1 MEFEYLEND
10 KIGYIE
16 DPTQE
21 EQQLTHDIYKIFVDE
36 KFSSKNN
43 NIRIIPQKYYN
54 FIRSSKN
61 VGDGKYTD
69 QSWDVQVKPYLP
81 EKTNDCLFDFQRQAI
96 LNMIR
101 NKRCLNASSMGI
113 GKSIQSL
120 CAMAA
125 LRTGRKG
132 DLILCPAYIRMNW
145 MNEINKWLPN
155 LSDRTIIISKS
166 GKKDIDKATHQL
178 ITHKG
183 IIIISYDTAAKIFSK
198 FKKGA
203 LSNSYFNTV
212 ICDESHF
219 LKERSTQRF
228 KNLQK
233 PIRACDNVLLLS
245 GTPMPNRPR
254 ELYTQFALLYPKVF
268 DDYRTFAYRYC
279 DGHFDNFGRY
289 DDRGTSKTRELT
301 VMMKK
306 IIIRLR
312 REDVMTDLPN
322 VSRQKVVLDAKPSKK
337 FKSLMKR
344 FNDQLGK
351 VDEDK
356 HASFQLQ
363 ALTSEMFR
371 ETSKIKK
378 QPVLDFIGNLVLQNE
393 DKVIFFFKHLELQSA
408 ASSLLNNLNKKH
420 ITISGAIPTQK
431 RPIMIKTFLENDECQ
446 YALLTIDSCCTGINL
461 VPVPK
466 MIFCEL
472 TWSVSDLC
480 QAECRINRVGAFPY
494 LEYTY
499 LVCENSLDDKV
510 FKKLERKANMTN
522 LIVDNGNEYD
532 DFTFNKKRTIDQ
544 SSNQNHK
551 KVKTC

>member
-1 MEFEYLEND
+1 MMEFEYLEND

-21 EQQLTHDIYKIFVDE
+21 EQQISHDIYKIFVDE
-36 KFSSKNN
+36 KFASKNN

-54 FIRSSKN
+54 FLRSSKN

-69 QSWDVQVKPYLP
+69 QSWDVQVKPHLP
-81 EKTNDCLFDFQRQAI
+81 EKTNDCLFDFQRRAI

-101 NKRCLNASSMGI
+101 TKRCLNASSMGI

-120 CAMAA
+120 CAMSA

-155 LSDRTIIISKS
+155 LSDQTIIIRQA
-166 GKKDIDKATHQL
+166 GKKDIDNATHQL
-178 ITHKG
+178 INHKG
-183 IIIISYDTAAKIFSK
+183 IIIISYDTAAKIFSN

-203 LSNSYFNTV
+203 LNTAYFNTV

-219 LKERSTQRF
+219 LKERTTQRF
-228 KNLQK
+228 KHLQK
-233 PIRACDNVLLLS
+233 PITACENVLILS

-268 DDYRTFAYRYC
+268 NDHRTFAYRYC
-279 DGHFDNFGRY
+279 DGQFDNFGRF
-289 DDRGTSKTRELT
+289 DDRGMSKTRELA
-301 VMMKK
+301 VLMKK

-312 REDVMTDLPN
+312 REDVMSDLPS
-322 VSRQKVVLDAKPSKK
+322 VSRQKVVLDAKPSQK

-344 FNDQLGK
+344 FHDQLGK
-351 VDEDK
+351 VEEDR

-378 QPVLDFIGNLVLQNE
+378 QPVLDFVGNFILQNE
-393 DKVIFFFKHLELQSA
+393 DKVILFFKHLELQSSV
-408 ASSLLNNLNKKH
+408 SSFLTSQNQKH
-420 ITISGAIPTQK
+420 ITISGSVSTKK
-431 RPIMIKTFLENDECQ
+431 RPQMIKTFLDSNEFK

-480 QAECRINRVGAFPY
+480 QAECRINRVGAFPH

-499 LVCENSLDDKV
+499 LVCANSLDEKV
-510 FKKLERKANMTN
+510 FKKLENKANMTN
-522 LIVDNGNEYD
+522 LLVDDGNKYD
-532 DFTFNKKRTIDQ
+532 DFIFSKKRTNDQ
-544 SSNQNHK
+544 TSNQPNK
-551 KVKTC
+551 KNKV

>member
-36 KFSSKNN
+36 KFASKNN

-54 FIRSSKN
+54 FMRSSKN
-61 VGDGKYTD
+61 VGEGKYTD
-69 QSWDVQVKPYLP
+69 QSWDVQVKPHLP
-81 EKTNDCLFDFQRQAI
+81 EKTNECLFDFQRQAI

-120 CAMAA
+120 CAMVA

-132 DLILCPAYIRMNW
+132 DLILCPGYLRDNW
-145 MNEINKWLPN
+145 QNEINKWLPN
-155 LSDRTIIISKS
+155 LSDQTIIISKS
-166 GKKDIDKATHQL
+166 GKNEIQDATHKL
-178 ITHKG
+178 INYKG

-219 LKERSTQRF
+219 LKERTTNRF
-228 KNLQK
+228 KHLQR
-233 PIRACDNVLLLS
+233 PIRSCDNVLLLT
-245 GTPMPNRPR
+245 GTPAPNRPN
-254 ELYTQFALLYPKVF
+254 ELFTQFSLMQPKVF
-268 DDYRTFAYRYC
+268 TDYRTFAYRYC
-279 DGHFDNFGRY
+279 DGHFDNFNHF
-289 DDRGTSKTRELT
+289 DDRGSSKLRELS
-301 VMMKK
+301 VLMKRLV
-306 IIIRLR
+306 IRLR
-312 REDVMTDLPN
+312 REDVLEELP
-322 VSRQKVVLDAKPSKK
+322 SVLRHRFILSAKPSKK
-337 FKSLMKR
+337 FQGLMKQ
-344 FNDQLGK
+344 FKETLK
-351 VDEDK
+351 TVDEDR

-378 QPVLDFIGNLVLQNE
+378 QPTLEYIQDYIQQNSE
-393 DKVIFFFKHLELQSA
+393 KTILFCKHLELQRA
-408 ASSLLNNLNKKH
+408 
-420 ITISGAIPTQK
+420 ISGLLKENNKEHIVISGEVSSFKRTQL
-431 RPIMIKTFLENDECQ
+431 IKNFLEDEKYN
-446 YALLTIDSCCTGINL
+446 YAVLTIDSCSTGLNF
-461 VPVPK
+461 VPVSR

-472 TWSVSDLC
+472 TWCPSDLQQC
-480 QAECRINRVGAFPY
+480 EARISRIGGAKH

-499 LVCENSLDDKV
+499 LICNNTLDEMVFRKLQRKV
-510 FKKLERKANMTN
+510 EMTTQIVDGGVDYGDMEFKKRKAENDLQN
-522 LIVDNGNEYD
+522 N
-532 DFTFNKKRTIDQ
+532 NKKI
-544 SSNQNHK
+544 
-551 KVKTC
+551 KV